1 MMILRV
7 MVILAM
13 FAGPALAA
21 GSGTSGG
28 TATWSDAVDLVES
41 GDYGE
46 ALAILQELERE
57 EPDNPDILNMLGYAS
72 RKTGRLD
79 DAFIWYGKALAIDP
93 LHRGAN
99 EYLGELLLETGDVE
113 NARERL
119 AVLETACPNGCE
131 ERDELAEAI
140 AAATQ

>member
-1 MMILRV
+1 MTILRV

-41 GDYGE
+41 DDYGE
-46 ALAILQELERE
+46 AHAILQKLDRE
-57 EPDNPDILNMLGYAS
+57 DPDNPDILNMLGYAS

-79 DAFIWYGKALAIDP
+79 DAFVWYGKALTIDP

-99 EYLGELLLETGDVE
+99 EYLGELLLETGNVAT
-113 NARERL
+113 ARERL
-119 AVLETACPNGCE
+119 AALEIACPNGCE
-131 ERDELAEAI
+131 ELDELAEAI
-140 AAATQ
+140 AAATR